1 MMGHRLPYVDMDM
14 GDRGD
19 GVQLNGT
26 ENRHRRWLERRHRM
40 RDRLREREQE
50 RNRERN
56 RDMEWSLEIIKP
68 PNEQSGRLAAA
79 AKNAIPAVL
88 RLVKEL
94 QVMETDPPENTWA
107 RPKSMS
113 NLLRWRAKIRGPEGS
128 PYEGGVFELAL
139 SFPEAYPFEAPI
151 VRFITPLYHCNVNG
165 LGYIC
170 VDILDEQ
177 QCWSPG
183 LTVDKLLLSLSA
195 LLYDADPLTAYN
207 AEAAG
212 QFLQD
217 RERYDRIA
225 RSWTERHA
233 MDVPWD

>member
-1 MMGHRLPYVDMDM
+1 MNPKNSILTKYHKKKFRIGLIIPYNKSQINQYHNIPHLYLP
-14 GDRGD
+14 
-19 GVQLNGT
+19 NT
-26 ENRHRRWLERRHRM
+26 
-40 RDRLREREQE
+40 
-50 RNRERN
+50 
-56 RDMEWSLEIIKP
+56 
-68 PNEQSGRLAAA
+68 
-79 AKNAIPAVL
+79 
-88 RLVKEL
+88 

-128 PYEGGVFELAL
+128 PYEGGIFELSM

-151 VRFITPLYHCNVNG
+151 VRFTTPLYHCNVNG

-195 LLYDADPLTAYN
+195 LLNDADPLTAYN
-207 AEAAG
+207 AEAAS
-212 QFLQD
+212 QYLQD
-217 RERYDRIA
+217 RERYDQIA

>member
-1 MMGHRLPYVDMDM
+1 MDQQRPFVDM

-19 GVQLNGT
+19 GFQLT
-26 ENRHRRWLERRHRM
+26 EDGNSHWQTTRDRI
-40 RDRLREREQE
+40 RDRLREQE
-50 RNRERN
+50 RSRERA
-56 RDMEWSLEIIKP
+56 RERARERSLEWERIRP
-68 PNEQSGRLAAA
+68 PDEQSGRLAAA

-94 QVMETDPPENTWA
+94 HVMETDPPENTWA

-128 PYEGGVFELAL
+128 PYEGGIFELSM

-151 VRFITPLYHCNVNG
+151 VRFTTPLYHCNVNG

-195 LLYDADPLTAYN
+195 LLNDADPLTPYN

-212 QFLQD
+212 QYLQD
-217 RERYDRIA
+217 RERYDQIA

>member
-1 MMGHRLPYVDMDM
+1 MTEMGLLPYVDM
-14 GDRGD
+14 GNRGD
-19 GVQLNGT
+19 GVQFNGLA
-26 ENRHRRWLERRHRM
+26 NRAIHWLERRQRL
-40 RDRLREREQE
+40 RDRLREQDRARELS
-50 RNRERN
+50 RERT
-56 RDMEWSLEIIKP
+56 RAP
-68 PNEQSGRLAAA
+68 PSYEQTGRLAAA
-79 AKNAIPAVL
+79 ARNAIPAVL

-94 QVMETDPPENTWA
+94 KVMETDPPEHTWA

-113 NLLRWRAKIRGPEGS
+113 NLLRWRAKIRGPDGS
-128 PYEGGVFELAL
+128 PYEDGVFELAL

-170 VDILDEQ
+170 VDVLDEH

-183 LTVDKLLLSLSA
+183 LTVDKLLLSLMA
-195 LLYDADPLTAYN
+195 LLTDADPLTPYN
-207 AEAAG
+207 VEAAA
-212 QFLQD
+212 QFLKD
-217 RERYDRIA
+217 RKRYDQIA